1 MVQLCNR
8 LTVDSFL
15 QYLLPEILAN
25 MSGILHSVAKN
36 MDAKDQ
42 RFISQG
48 VYNLLFGTVELLM
61 VSAEESAV
69 TRDSGTFTADQLKV
83 RCCIQNVQEAAIVC
97 SRCPCA
103 ELSLGLV
110 LGCVRLAL

>member
-83 RCCIQNVQEAAIVC
+83 RCCIQEATIVC
-97 SRCPCA
+97 SRFPCA

-110 LGCVRLAL
+110 LECVRLAL